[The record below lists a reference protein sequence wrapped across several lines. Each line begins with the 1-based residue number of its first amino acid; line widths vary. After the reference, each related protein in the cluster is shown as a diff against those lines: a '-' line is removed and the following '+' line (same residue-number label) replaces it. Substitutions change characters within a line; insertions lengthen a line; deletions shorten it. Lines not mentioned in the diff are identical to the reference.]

1 MNYKNNCLVI
11 PSSNVRVTVVFH
23 LFPLFH
29 FLVPLSLNS
38 VSEVSERPIVTRAYI
53 VPKVINQ
60 ENSMMLSEAKT
71 SRPRPRPVTRRYF

>member
-1 MNYKNNCLVI
+1 MNYKSNCLVNRNTPRHPFVI
-11 PSSNVRVTVVFH
+11 TYVRVTVVFH

-53 VPKVINQ
+53 VPKVIN
-60 ENSMMLSEAKT
+60 
-71 SRPRPRPVTRRYF
+71 